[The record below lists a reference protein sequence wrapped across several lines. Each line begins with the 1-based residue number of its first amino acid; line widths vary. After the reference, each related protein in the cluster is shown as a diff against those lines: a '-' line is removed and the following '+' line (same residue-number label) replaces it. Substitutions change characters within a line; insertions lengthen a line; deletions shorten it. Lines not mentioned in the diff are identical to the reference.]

1 MTNWLM
7 VLPRQHL
14 PPGIGTLA
22 ADTEGLYIER
32 FTADDGGWWSWQQV
46 VDRLLTEPE
55 PAPVPADPAAPA
67 IPNRQWMDET
77 EKRLTD
83 LESRATGLTATI
95 GSLALAATV
104 HGHAERLA
112 RLETATTKGDT
123 RS

>member
-7 VLPRQHL
+7 LPRQHL
-14 PPGIGTLA
+14 PPGIGTIS
-22 ADTEGLYIER
+22 ADTRGVYIER
-32 FTADDGGWWSWQQV
+32 LTEDFDDGQSFTWQQV

-55 PAPVPADPAAPA
+55 PALADPAALPDTA
-67 IPNRQWMDET
+67 T
-77 EKRLTD
+77 EQRLAD
-83 LESRATGLTATI
+83 LESRIMGLTATV

-112 RLETATTKGDT
+112 ILETAITAGDT